1 MIIYEFRLYG
11 TQKQYQAVDE
21 CIKVSQFMRNKA
33 LRKWMDSKDSEQ
45 KVSCYSLNGISKI
58 LAKEFDFVK
67 PLNSTARQ
75 AAIERAWNAI
85 KRFYDKKS
93 RYPKFQHDNRSVEF
107 KKSGWKLSDDYKKL
121 TITSCNV
128 GTLKMKGT
136 RNLQSFSTDKIKR
149 VRLLRRADG
158 YYVQFCINT
167 KRKIKHI
174 FTGKAVGIDV
184 GLNSFLTDSDGEPV
198 DNPRFL
204 RKSEKRLKR
213 FQRRF
218 SKKEE
223 GSENKKKARG
233 KLSRLHLKV
242 SRQRK
247 DFAIN
252 TARQVITNSD
262 FVGIEDLKVSNMVKN
277 RKLAKSISDASWR
290 AFRTWLEYF
299 GEISGVRV
307 VAVPPAYTSQMCSSC
322 GAIVKKGLEC
332 RVHECSCGCVLD
344 RDENAAKNILAKAYE
359 AVGHT
364 DS

>member
-158 YYVQFCINT
+158 YYVQFCI
-167 KRKIKHI
+167 
-174 FTGKAVGIDV
+174 
-184 GLNSFLTDSDGEPV
+184 
-198 DNPRFL
+198 
-204 RKSEKRLKR
+204 
-213 FQRRF
+213 
-218 SKKEE
+218 
-223 GSENKKKARG
+223 
-233 KLSRLHLKV
+233 
-242 SRQRK
+242 
-247 DFAIN
+247 
-252 TARQVITNSD
+252 
-262 FVGIEDLKVSNMVKN
+262 
-277 RKLAKSISDASWR
+277 
-290 AFRTWLEYF
+290 
-299 GEISGVRV
+299 
-307 VAVPPAYTSQMCSSC
+307 
-322 GAIVKKGLEC
+322 
-332 RVHECSCGCVLD
+332 
-344 RDENAAKNILAKAYE
+344 
-359 AVGHT
+359 
-364 DS
+364 